1 VFPASE
7 TEEEAM
13 RVLVVDDDR
22 KLASMVRREL
32 TDDGYAVD
40 VAHDGE
46 EGLGFADAGVYD
58 LILLDVAM
66 PGMDGLTVCRRLRE
80 RKIGTPV
87 LMLTAR
93 DGVVDRVSGLDSGA
107 DDYLVKPFSFR
118 ELGARIRA
126 LLRRGVPGRD
136 TVLRVADVEVDT
148 VAHEVRRGGRP
159 VELTSKEYAIL
170 EHFLRNPNRVLSRDQ
185 IAEHAWNYDF
195 EAESNIIDVYIGNLR
210 RKLDDHGE
218 APLLR
223 TVRGVGYKLTP
234 PR

>member
-1 VFPASE
+1 
-7 TEEEAM
+7 M

-93 DGVVDRVSGLDSGA
+93 DGVDDRVSGLDSGA

-118 ELGARIRA
+118 ELGARVRA
-126 LLRRGVPGRD
+126 LTRRVVPGRD
-136 TVLRVADVEVDT
+136 TVLRAADVEVDT
-148 VAHEVRRGGRP
+148 IAHEVRRGNHP
-159 VELTSKEYAIL
+159 VDLTSKEYAIL
-170 EHFLRNPNRVLSRDQ
+170 EYFLRNPNRVLTRTQ
-185 IAEHAWNYDF
+185 IAEHVWDYDF
-195 EAESNIIDVYIGNLR
+195 AAMSNVIDVYVGYLR
-210 RKLDDHGE
+210 RKLADDR
-218 APLLR
+218 APRLLR
-223 TVRGVGYKLTP
+223 TVRGAGYQLRA
-234 PR
+234 PRL